1 MEFNLEIITTMKKS
15 KKFDKALEDLKNGK
29 AIIVVDDFDREN
41 EGDLVM
47 CAEKVKKETL
57 VFGMLH
63 ARGLMCLPCEGSILD
78 RLEIPIMVAK
88 TTDPL
93 ETPFTV
99 SVDGITTGTG
109 MSVDDRIKTINI
121 MLNSDSKPAD
131 LKRPGH
137 LFPLRARK
145 GLLKERKGHTEA
157 SIELMKIIGARQTA
171 VIIEIMKEDGHMAR
185 LPDLEMFAKKH
196 DLCIVS
202 IEEIEKYVY
211 DL

>member
-1 MEFNLEIITTMKKS
+1 MIKN
-15 KKFDKALEDLKNGK
+15 FDKALNDLKLGK
-29 AIIVVDDFDREN
+29 AVIVVDAFEREN

-47 CAEKVKKETL
+47 CAETVTKETL

-63 ARGLMCLPCEGSILD
+63 ARGLMCLPCEGNILD
-78 RLEIPIMVAK
+78 RLEIPIMVAR

-109 MSVDDRIKTINI
+109 MSVDDRIKTIDI
-121 MLNSDSKPAD
+121 MLNPDSKPTD

-145 GLLKERKGHTEA
+145 NLLLERQGHTEA
-157 SIELMKIIGARQTA
+157 SIELMKLIDAKQNMS
-171 VIIEIMKEDGHMAR
+171 VIIEIMNEDATMSR
-185 LPDLEMFAKKH
+185 MPDLEVFAKKH
-196 DLCIVS
+196 DLQIIS
-202 IEEIEKYVY
+202 IEEIYKKVY
-211 DL
+211 G